1 MKKLLIGIALT
12 GLSSLAATVPSQA
25 QNYKY
30 CLFEGGGIVSRDC
43 SFNTY
48 GQCAA
53 SASGRI
59 ADCRINPMW
68 AFGGQDQPVRKK
80 KRHHRH

>member
-1 MKKLLIGIALT
+1 MGIAAA
-12 GLSSLAATVPSQA
+12 GLMSLMTTVPSEA
-25 QNYKY
+25 RNYRY
-30 CLFEGGGIVSRDC
+30 CLFEGGGIMGRDC
-43 SFNTY
+43 SFETY
-48 GQCAA
+48 AQCAA

-80 KRHHRH
+80 KRRYKH